1 MDPIEQNNY
10 ATPATAQ
17 APAKPHHAMLW
28 ILLPLV
34 VVAALLFLLVGST
47 DKADESMI
55 TDDSYIM
62 SDEAIEGA
70 GEDPDATAEE
80 SAAIRADLEASDT
93 DGVSEG
99 I

>member
-1 MDPIEQNNY
+1 MDSIEQNNN
-10 ATPATAQ
+10 TIPATAQ
-17 APAKPHHAMLW
+17 IPIKHHSKMLW

-34 VVAALLFLLVGST
+34 VLAALLFFLVGAT
-47 DKADESMI
+47 DKTDEAMVM
-55 TDDSYIM
+55 DDSYIM
-62 SDEAIEGA
+62 SDEAMPGA